1 MDALEDLSF
10 GRTVLDGGLLS
21 AAFVLFIL
29 GTLRVAPRIW
39 IGDLP
44 VEIRALLPPLTPV
57 ERRTKAIA
65 GVLLLA
71 ILFGGIAWSTYRL
84 RVEAGSLPFP
94 TAAAHIWILLAM
106 VVLADTFVLDWLVLS
121 VLRPRFATIPGTE
134 PHLGAILRMSRFL
147 SDMVK
152 GLAGAVV
159 VAAAIGLLFS
169 R

>member
-1 MDALEDLSF
+1 MNALEGFSF
-10 GRTVLDGGLLS
+10 GRTVLYGALLS
-21 AAFVLFIL
+21 AVFVLFIL

-44 VEIRALLPPLTPV
+44 ADIRALLPPLTPV
-57 ERRTKAIA
+57 ERRTKAVA
-65 GVLLLA
+65 GALLLA
-71 ILFGGIAWSTYRL
+71 MLFGGIAWSTYRL
-84 RVEAGSLPFP
+84 RAEIGSLPFP
-94 TAAAHIWILLAM
+94 AAAVHIWILLAM

-134 PHLGAILRMSRFL
+134 PYLDRILRISRFL
-147 SDMVK
+147 SDMWK
-152 GLAGAVV
+152 GLAGAVI